1 MSIELS
7 LAPIDEGDNME
18 NGRQTEIEMGVLPIG
33 ESIPMEDRIGIPPT
47 SERVIGE
54 HRVLIQALTAGKQ
67 VLATKT
73 QEHIKTCEAADQEGA
88 AKEQAEKSAIDA
100 DLKKAKKVRKEAIRA
115 AKATYG
121 AAKEVHTA
129 HVRRIER
136 RATTRAVETE
146 AYRDAIR
153 MTDESGRL
161 SLESMEQ
168 HSGDIIR
175 VLEIIDER
183 YQQLLGAQQRNAL
196 DRATQL
202 EAWGQLSDERDQMVR
217 EKESLRES
225 QASLRAESNRILIEA
240 SSITSKAQVQLD
252 KDAQIDEPDEATI
265 NRIFNEHGQLT
276 DSQAKALGRVARI
289 DSEESTFRKEID
301 QCEASIAL
309 LEAKIDD
316 KRITI
321 DNHDAI
327 ANRIQEAKMLLE
339 EHRQRLLQREEALR
353 DVLKEWGSIVDK
365 DVSELV
371 HVSSIVADFLKRT
384 EDLEEVTSPKK
395 FTLSVNELMNGK
407 GPLELPDRDLP
418 SLHVVYEGYVG
429 RFGGGVALSDDIP
442 DIDTLLGLADPQE
455 KEEAVDSWADS
466 VQAEVDNAVRVL
478 SEKPL
483 AGLAHRLGAAVSSN
497 VITRTSNSRHSL

>member
-18 NGRQTEIEMGVLPIG
+18 NSRQIGVESGMLPID
-33 ESIPMEDRIGIPPT
+33 ESIPFEDRMGIPPT

-54 HRVLIQALTAGKQ
+54 HRVLIQTLTASKQ
-67 VLATKT
+67 VLATTT
-73 QEHIKTCEAADQEGA
+73 QRRIDACKAADQAEA
-88 AKEQAEKSAIDA
+88 AKEQQAKDTSDAELLKAEEVRDKAI
-100 DLKKAKKVRKEAIRA
+100 KAAQA
-115 AKATYG
+115 AYQ
-121 AAKEVHTA
+121 AAEEVHAADVRGIERHAAARHKETTA
-129 HVRRIER
+129 H
-136 RATTRAVETE
+136 
-146 AYRDAIR
+146 RDAIR
-153 MTDESGRL
+153 TTDESGRL

-168 HSGDIIR
+168 HSDDIIR
-175 VLEIIDER
+175 VLEIVDER
-183 YQQLLGAQQRNAL
+183 YQELLGAQQRNAL

-202 EAWGQLSDERDQMVR
+202 EVWGQLSDERDQMVR

-225 QASLRAESNRILIEA
+225 QASLRAESNRILVEA

-289 DSEESTFRKEID
+289 DSRESTLRKGID

-316 KRITI
+316 KRTTI
-321 DNHDAI
+321 DDHDAI
-327 ANRIQEAKMLLE
+327 ADRIQEAKMVLE
-339 EHRQRLLQREEALR
+339 EHRQRLLQRQEALR

-384 EDLEEVTSPKK
+384 EELEKVTSPKK
-395 FTLSVNELMNGK
+395 FTLSVEELMNGN
-407 GPLELPDRDLP
+407 GPITLPDRSLP
-418 SLHVVYEGYVG
+418 RFHAVYEYNDK
-429 RFGGGVALSDDIP
+429 FGGDVDMKNIP
-442 DIDTLLGLADPQE
+442 DIATLLGLPNS
-455 KEEAVDSWADS
+455 EERQTAVDSWVDS
-466 VQAEVDNAVRVL
+466 MQEEVRSAVETL
-478 SEKPL
+478 TEKEL
-483 AGLAHRLGAAVSSN
+483 LGGLAHRLAAVATART
-497 VITRTSNSRHSL
+497 ITTGPNGRHSS